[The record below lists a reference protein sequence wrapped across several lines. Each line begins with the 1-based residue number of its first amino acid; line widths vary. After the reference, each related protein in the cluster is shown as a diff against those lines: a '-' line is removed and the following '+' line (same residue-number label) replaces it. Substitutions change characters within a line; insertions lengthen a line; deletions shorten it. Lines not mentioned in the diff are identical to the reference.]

1 MLLFVSGSYPAIPD
15 GIAASANILLDSMV
29 KIKPEC
35 KIGLLTTNLP
45 EIKKYLKDN
54 KNVSVKYLDNWKL
67 GFKSIKKYISILKN
81 NPITAV
87 HLEYPGVGYGKT
99 LFASFLPLLT
109 KFYNIGKKEKIAFYV
124 RLHEFTCARLSRKIA
139 IIPILLFADAIYVP
153 SFKDRKAAKK
163 LAGKK
168 VKKTVIGTNIRVYK
182 TEKKKTDKKVIS
194 YFGSVYPGKG
204 IEHMLNIWK
213 QIKDRDIEEQFVFK
227 IIGEVNPENNNHF
240 AGYHKRVIDW
250 LKQYHML
257 EFVEITGYITDEEV
271 SKEIQNSH
279 VATLLYEDGLT
290 LRRGS
295 FLACLVHGI
304 PIVTSL
310 GDKEANKLLKGHNGI
325 FMSENDSEIINKVF
339 AFAAMDDVEINK
351 IKWDN
356 QKLSTYFDWNEI
368 AKTFLRDYGF
378 WV

>member
-1 MLLFVSGSYPAIPD
+1 MEV
-15 GIAASANILLDSMV
+15 
-29 KIKPEC
+29 
-35 KIGLLTTNLP
+35 
-45 EIKKYLKDN
+45 
-54 KNVSVKYLDNWKL
+54 
-67 GFKSIKKYISILKN
+67 YIQ
-81 NPITAV
+81 
-87 HLEYPGVGYGKT
+87 
-99 LFASFLPLLT
+99 
-109 KFYNIGKKEKIAFYV
+109 EKV
-124 RLHEFTCARLSRKIA
+124 
-139 IIPILLFADAIYVP
+139 
-153 SFKDRKAAKK
+153 
-163 LAGKK
+163 
-168 VKKTVIGTNIRVYK
+168 
-182 TEKKKTDKKVIS
+182 
-194 YFGSVYPGKG
+194 
-204 IEHMLNIWK
+204 LNIWK